1 MIANILCDLFYA
13 FWRSKKEP
21 FRTFKPYLLDIGG
34 VGQAGLAL
42 DQTVKVILL
51 EMKDIYQILD
61 DHVFIILLDI
71 FGDFFEDNPVHGLPL
86 LSGKGELIFGTHNP
100 EDAKQQALVDIA
112 GASGAV
118 SQFVKQQ
125 AQAVFHLLRSA
136 SPGLEVKI
144 LLQVFLL

>member
-100 EDAKQQALVDIA
+100 EDAKQQALADIA

-125 AQAVFHLLRSA
+125 HRQSSISLEAPV
-136 SPGLEVKI
+136 PGLEVKI

>member
-1 MIANILCDLFYA
+1 MIADILCDLFYA

-21 FRTFKPYLLDIGG
+21 IRTFKPYLLDIGG

-100 EDAKQQALVDIA
+100 EDAKQQALADIA

-118 SQFVKQQ
+118 S
-125 AQAVFHLLRSA
+125 
-136 SPGLEVKI
+136 
-144 LLQVFLL
+144 